1 MDAVHYARLK
11 KREMEL
17 QASLTNLIAT
27 LDVSEEKKEGEVEES
42 TINNLNK
49 MQQNTL
55 VEWQTSPS
63 FSETALELIKLNI
76 QVLGISFIFL
86 VVSPYIF

>member
-1 MDAVHYARLK
+1 MDAVHYTKLK

-27 LDVSEEKKEGEVEES
+27 LDVSEEKKEEEVEES
-42 TINNLNK
+42 KINNMNK

-76 QVLGISFIFL
+76 QVLGISFIL
-86 VVSPYIF
+86 

>member
-1 MDAVHYARLK
+1 MDAVHYTKLK

-27 LDVSEEKKEGEVEES
+27 LDVSEEKKEEEVEES
-42 TINNLNK
+42 KINNMNK

-76 QVLGISFIFL
+76 QVLGISFIF
-86 VVSPYIF
+86 

>member
-1 MDAVHYARLK
+1 MDAVHYTKLK

-27 LDVSEEKKEGEVEES
+27 LDVSEEKKEEEVEES
-42 TINNLNK
+42 KINNLNK

-76 QVLGISFIFL
+76 QVLGISFIF
-86 VVSPYIF
+86 

>member
-1 MDAVHYARLK
+1 MDAVHYTKLK

-27 LDVSEEKKEGEVEES
+27 LDVSEEKKEEEVEES
-42 TINNLNK
+42 KINNLNK

-76 QVLGISFIFL
+76 QVLGISFIL
-86 VVSPYIF
+86 

>member
-1 MDAVHYARLK
+1 
-11 KREMEL
+11 MEL

>member
-1 MDAVHYARLK
+1 MDAVHYTKLK

-27 LDVSEEKKEGEVEES
+27 LDVSEEKKEEEVEES
-42 TINNLNK
+42 KINNLNK

-55 VEWQTSPS
+55 VEWLTSPS

-76 QVLGISFIFL
+76 QVLGISFIL
-86 VVSPYIF
+86 

>member
-1 MDAVHYARLK
+1 MDAVHYTKLK

-27 LDVSEEKKEGEVEES
+27 LDVSEEKKEEEVEES
-42 TINNLNK
+42 KINNLNK

>member
-27 LDVSEEKKEGEVEES
+27 LDVSEERKEEEVEES
-42 TINNLNK
+42 KINNLNK

>member
-1 MDAVHYARLK
+1 MEAVHYTKLK

-27 LDVSEEKKEGEVEES
+27 LDVSEERKEEEVEES
-42 TINNLNK
+42 KINNLNK

-76 QVLGISFIFL
+76 QVLGISFIL
-86 VVSPYIF
+86 

>member
-1 MDAVHYARLK
+1 MDAVHYTRLK

-42 TINNLNK
+42 KINNMNK

-55 VEWQTSPS
+55 VEWPTSPS

-76 QVLGISFIFL
+76 QVLGISFIF
-86 VVSPYIF
+86 

>member
-1 MDAVHYARLK
+1 MDAVHYTKLK

-27 LDVSEEKKEGEVEES
+27 LDVSEERKEEEVEES
-42 TINNLNK
+42 KINNLNK

-76 QVLGISFIFL
+76 QVLGISFIF
-86 VVSPYIF
+86 